1 MKNRKYFFSK
11 YFRGDFYYSFL
22 FSLFFFIIMT
32 VSYLISYVTRRAALC
47 CGDFAPYCCRPA
59 RNGRREAVWAQSLQR
74 KAARVTNN
82 KLTILIHPS

>member
-47 CGDFAPYCCRPA
+47 CGDCAPYCFLPPISGWPA
-59 RNGRREAVWAQSLQR
+59 AVWGFFLLHR
-74 KAARVTNN
+74 KNGDITY
-82 KLTILIHPS
+82 